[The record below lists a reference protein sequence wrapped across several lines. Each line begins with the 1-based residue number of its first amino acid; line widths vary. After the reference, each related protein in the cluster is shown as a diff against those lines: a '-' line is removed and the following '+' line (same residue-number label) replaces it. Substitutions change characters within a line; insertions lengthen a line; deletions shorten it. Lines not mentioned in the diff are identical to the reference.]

1 MLEKLIKFV
10 SKLNIMKI
18 LSIILILL
26 LVTFN
31 ANSQKKDIK
40 VKDDIVTV
48 DGTAVF
54 KMTSVE
60 LGNLTTIYNLQGER
74 LIVFTYQ
81 TYNDEA
87 KKSQANP
94 SGAVRYLD
102 VTFLNEAMDKCE
114 IRVETKKGIAKQ
126 VIDNELIDE
135 NGKLNDKMIQQFV
148 RIHGTKFSD
157 NKKTSTTIIINN

>member
-1 MLEKLIKFV
+1 
-10 SKLNIMKI
+10 MKTI
-18 LSIILILL
+18 LFIFALFFAISN
-26 LVTFN
+26 VY
-31 ANSQKKDIK
+31 SQKKDIK
-40 VKDDIVTV
+40 IKDDIVTV

-54 KMTSVE
+54 KITTVSM
-60 LGNLTTIYNLQGER
+60 GNLTTLDNLQGER

-81 TYNDEA
+81 TYNDET

-94 SGAVRYLD
+94 SGAVRFLD

-114 IRVETKKGIAKQ
+114 IRVETKKGMVKQ

-148 RIHGTKFSD
+148 RINGTKLSD